1 VIRSTFLLLGCGAD
15 GGGQSRPIRARLR
28 RTIQGDAEDAAAT
41 MTIAVSVTTE
51 AATEPTE
58 RRDNEDDDEDTPLNR
73 DDQEYRVIMATK
85 LDRIASTAETG

>member
-1 VIRSTFLLLGCGAD
+1 
-15 GGGQSRPIRARLR
+15 
-28 RTIQGDAEDAAAT
+28 